1 MDTKMT
7 EIIHIS
13 IAEDFSAYPIGR
25 DSDDSV
31 ENNGEKFR
39 SEILIPALEKSLTDN
54 SIVDVSFEGVE
65 SFGSSFLEEA
75 FGGLVRVDGWTARNL
90 KKHLKI
96 SYDWQ
101 GYARFERRMWK
112 HVESAKP
119 ETK

>member
-1 MDTKMT
+1 MP
-7 EIIHIS
+7 ELIHIS

-25 DSDDSV
+25 DSDDSA
-31 ENNGEKFR
+31 ENNGQKFR
-39 SEILIPALEKSLTDN
+39 NEFLIPALKKSLADN

-75 FGGLVRVDGWTARNL
+75 FGGLIRKNGWTAQNL
-90 KKHLKI
+90 KKHLRVT
-96 SYDWQ
+96 YDWQ

-119 ETK
+119 GPK